1 MVKLGKTI
9 FITAFA
15 ALATFL
21 VISASSV
28 YITTENDL
36 KSLEVDFSHLIV
48 SGNGTAYA
56 VMKVN
61 GSNSGFLPSTVM
73 VMNNKFTV
81 NPESSL
87 LGNFTIPANM
97 TQFQN
102 NGWPMSDFSL
112 FMNIVISELM
122 GGFNISTS
130 NKNYSAIIPPFF
142 SSAQLFDVNNS
153 GKYKLVMTNLLP
165 IVSQFFYVAIY
176 VGNEF
181 VGNMTPATQSNMIS
195 GNVSLFGNLAI
206 TSSQMNNAS
215 FMFAGSMWQI

>member
-21 VISASSV
+21 VISATSV

-36 KSLEVDFSHLIV
+36 KSLEVDFSHLV
-48 SGNGTAYA
+48 LNGNGTTYA
-56 VMKVN
+56 VMKVK
-61 GSNSGFLPSTVM
+61 GSNSGLLPSTVM

-81 NPESSL
+81 NPESNL
-87 LGNFTIPANM
+87 LSNFSIPANL
-97 TQFQN
+97 TQFQG
-102 NGWPMSDFSL
+102 NGWPMNDFSL

-130 NKNYSAIIPPFF
+130 NKTFSAIIPPFF
-142 SSAQLFDVNNS
+142 SSAQLIDVNNT
-153 GKYKLVMTNLLP
+153 GKYQLVMTNLLP

-176 VGNEF
+176 VGSEF
-181 VGNMTPATQSNMIS
+181 MGNMTPATQSNMIS
-195 GNVSLFGNLAI
+195 GNVSLFGNLAM
-206 TSSQMNNAS
+206 TSSQINNAS

>member
-36 KSLEVDFSHLIV
+36 KSLEVDFSHLII
-48 SGNGTAYA
+48 SANGTAYA
-56 VMKVN
+56 VMKVK
-61 GSNSGFLPSTVM
+61 GSNSGLLPSTVM

-81 NPESSL
+81 NPESNL

-97 TQFQN
+97 TQFQS
-102 NGWPMSDFSL
+102 NGWPMNDFSL

-142 SSAQLFDVNNS
+142 SSAQLLDVNNS

-165 IVSQFFYVAIY
+165 IISQFFYVAIY

-195 GNVSLFGNLAI
+195 GNVSLFGNLAM
-206 TSSQMNNAS
+206 TSSQINNAS